1 MVGEIQATPKGA
13 ALRIRCPINDLP
25 HPGLNQ
31 GTSAHWAGF
40 KGHQQAA
47 AVEAPVAPQG
57 SRLPE
62 RYQLGMA

>member
-13 ALRIRCPINDLP
+13 ALRIRCPKDDLP

-31 GTSAHWAGF
+31 GTCAHWAGF

-62 RYQLGMA
+62 RHQLGMA